1 MKRLKDAL
9 RARAALLLMPLS
21 VVPFVAIAPVVMQQQ
36 RTFQRTHDMGPLPAL
51 TAGLT
56 PVEQARWTPLAAPA
70 GQVPVLVWHGIG
82 PARDGYTVTRAEF
95 ARQLALLKHLGYTAI
110 SMRQWADFRAGR
122 ATDLPAK
129 PILLTFDD
137 GRLDSYRGA
146 DKELQRMGMRAAMFV
161 ITGAIQDK
169 DPFYLSWTELHAM
182 QESGRWDVEPHAYEG
197 HRELTID
204 PAGDQAPFY
213 AARRYTRSHGEE
225 TLADWEARVSDDLFA
240 LRQQFADQGLEPH
253 AFAVPF
259 GDYGQWGTNDPAIKG
274 LLSGLLTRQFGSF
287 FVQADDNDPG
297 FTTPGTGAA
306 ERYELRT
313 GTTLDALYA
322 WLRRHSIPSTQNSKR

>member
-21 VVPFVAIAPVVMQQQ
+21 VTPFVAVAPLVVQQEHN
-36 RTFQRTHDMGPLPAL
+36 FQRVHNMGPLPAL
-51 TAGLT
+51 TAGLL
-56 PVEQARWTPLAAPA
+56 PVEQARYAPFAAPA
-70 GQVPVLVWHGIG
+70 NEVPVLVWHGIG
-82 PARDGYTVTRAEF
+82 PARDCYSVTRVAF

-122 ATDLPAK
+122 TTDLPAK

-161 ITGAIQDK
+161 ITGDIQNK

-182 QESGRWDVEPHAYEG
+182 QKSGRWDVEPHAYEG

-213 AARRYTRSHGEE
+213 AARRYTRSGGEE
-225 TLADWEARVSDDLFA
+225 SLADWEARVSDDLFA
-240 LRQQFADQGLEPH
+240 LRQQFADQGLTPH

-274 LLSGLLTRQFGSF
+274 LLTGLLTRQFGSF
-287 FVQADDNDPG
+287 FVQADDNDAAFTPPG
-297 FTTPGTGAA
+297 SGAA
-306 ERYELRT
+306 ERYELRA

-322 WLRRHSIPSTQNSKR
+322 WLRRHSIPSPKTNQR